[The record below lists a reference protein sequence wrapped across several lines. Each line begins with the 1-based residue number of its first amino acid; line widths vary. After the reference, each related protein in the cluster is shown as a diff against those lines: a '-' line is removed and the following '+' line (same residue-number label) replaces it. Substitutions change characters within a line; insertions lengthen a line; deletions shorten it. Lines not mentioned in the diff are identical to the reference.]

1 MCVRPQSIECGTD
14 LESPSVSRLRGE
26 MAVRMQFQRFPLPPL
41 PKKYRSI
48 RRFQLQKHTLQQPQD
63 TNYFTITPPHRQSK
77 LPSPSLSRRSTALQ
91 RQHVSSLPSSRMR
104 HAALP
109 LPVHA
114 SKSSNSNKPRGVAQS
129 SALPCPA
136 LPSANAEMAWLPQPW
151 GVASGASASAPEL
164 PPRGRAG
171 TTLEVGRAWR
181 RRADT
186 SMYVGTV
193 HTGGGGSC
201 MWGSGSGCVAD
212 FVFWAFGMGLLR
224 GAGAL
229 VVVMR
234 RIGNGSGSVRR

>member
-1 MCVRPQSIECGTD
+1 VCVRPQSIECGTD

-109 LPVHA
+109 LPSTHPNRA
-114 SKSSNSNKPRGVAQS
+114 IPTNPGVWLS
-129 SALPCPA
+129 PLPCPV
-136 LPSANAEMAWLPQPW
+136 LPC
-151 GVASGASASAPEL
+151 
-164 PPRGRAG
+164 PPP
-171 TTLEVGRAWR
+171 
-181 RRADT
+181 
-186 SMYVGTV
+186 
-193 HTGGGGSC
+193 
-201 MWGSGSGCVAD
+201 
-212 FVFWAFGMGLLR
+212 
-224 GAGAL
+224 
-229 VVVMR
+229 MR
-234 RIGNGSGSVRR
+234 RWRGCLSPGVWHQERAHQRQSCRRGDGLGRRWK